1 MWVGLYACSC
11 ENVYIPISL
20 LIEAGGGCTC
30 CDCTFLTG
38 LSGSDVVP
46 SSNAVRND
54 YGAKSIVMSFF
65 AMLENLFAY
74 MSTIVLDRASET
86 KRDCTLK
93 ADICRRGG
101 WVWLMSCVAE
111 WEMNPRS
118 RWRLWICNRHL
129 IRMKCAEL
137 SQMCHIHC
145 DTNYTHCIWESRAN
159 VSQYRVH

>member
-1 MWVGLYACSC
+1 MWVGLCIYACSC

-101 WVWLMSCVAE
+101 WVGWWAALQNGKWTRVRGGDYEYVIVIWSA
-111 WEMNPRS
+111 WNA
-118 RWRLWICNRHL
+118 LNYL
-129 IRMKCAEL
+129 KCATYIVIRITRIVFE
-137 SQMCHIHC
+137 
-145 DTNYTHCIWESRAN
+145 RAE
-159 VSQYRVH
+159 RM